1 MTVFVFF
8 SAAAGAGII
17 TAHLG
22 AGADYGFRDNIP
34 FVIKPVILLFFE
46 PGPLVVKVPKAVPL
60 IGGLKFHDSFGIRRA
75 ALFHGDNFKAQ
86 PPGLFTPVPGLFQ
99 VNTGIVLSDT
109 GVYDI
114 IYRVFRIGAVAASH
128 QGFGAGGRG
137 FAGDIGFTAPGI
149 GAA

>member
-1 MTVFVFF
+1 MTVFVLF

-22 AGADYGFRDNIP
+22 AGADHGFRDNIP
-34 FVIKPVILLFFE
+34 FVIEPAIPLFFE
-46 PGPLVVKVPKAVPL
+46 PGPLVVEVPKAVPL
-60 IGGLKFHDSFGIRRA
+60 IGGFKFHGSFGISGA
-75 ALFHGDNFKAQ
+75 ALFHGDNFEAQ
-86 PPGLFTPVPGLFQ
+86 PPGFFTPVPGLLQ
-99 VNTGIVLSDT
+99 VNTGVVLSDT
-109 GVYDI
+109 GIYDI

-137 FAGDIGFTAPGI
+137 FAGDIGFAAPGV